1 MRDTKKV
8 PRSDR
13 GRYSHYDEEDD
24 YRERPRRRRKKSHA
38 GAVVLAA
45 MLVLVIGAAAFVY
58 LSYGD
63 RLGLRK
69 ASGDSASS
77 AVPDG
82 NGQDSIEMRSYDAAL
97 EALLQDDPSL
107 PAITASQQVNVSDLK
122 VNESLGDEWLN
133 ILLLGGDSR
142 DLVTPSRTDTMM
154 ICSVNTKTG
163 EIKLTSIMRDLAVD
177 LSDIGENSG
186 IRRINSAYYFGGA
199 KLAMRTINQLLDM
212 NITNYVFVNFFGFQQ
227 IAHAMGGID
236 IDITENEM
244 EQINYWVKHQYWLG
258 NKYGVD
264 ESNLTEENV
273 LLDTFGENVHLNG
286 RQTLAYC
293 RIRKIDSDFARSER
307 QRNVLY
313 KLMEKARGYSA
324 YELTGLAM
332 LGSQYVSTNMN
343 INDIVALAMTVI
355 KSDSVGQKTLRLP
368 LNGTYSQETRK
379 DESMLYDCNWYQNA
393 QALHRFIYE
402 D

>member
-1 MRDTKKV
+1 MRETKKA
-8 PRSDR
+8 PRNGR
-13 GRYSHYDEEDD
+13 GRYDYYEDEDEFDA
-24 YRERPRRRRKKSHA
+24 RPRRRKKSHA
-38 GAVVLAA
+38 GAAVLAVL
-45 MLVLVIGAAAFVY
+45 LVLVIGAGAFVW
-58 LSYGD
+58 LRYGD
-63 RLGLRK
+63 RLGLRP
-69 ASGDSASS
+69 APSAN
-77 AVPDG
+77 AAQDAQAAAP
-82 NGQDSIEMRSYDAAL
+82 DSIETRTYDEAL

-107 PAITASQQVNVSDLK
+107 PAISASQQVNVTDLK
-122 VNESLGDEWLN
+122 VHEGLSDEWLN

-163 EIKLTSIMRDLAVD
+163 EIRLTSIMRDLAVD

-186 IRRINSAYYFGGA
+186 IRRINSAYYFGGP
-199 KLAMRTINQLLDM
+199 KLAMRTVNQLLDM

-236 IDITENEM
+236 IDITENEKD
-244 EQINYWVKHQYWLG
+244 QINYWVKHQYWLG

-273 LLDTFGENVHLNG
+273 LLDTFGENIHLNG

-324 YELTGLAM
+324 YELTGLAV
-332 LGSQYVSTNMN
+332 LASQYVSTNMN
-343 INDIVALAMTVI
+343 VNDIVALAMTVV
-355 KSDSVGQKTLRLP
+355 KSDTASTKTLRLP
-368 LNGTYSQETRK
+368 LNGTYSQETRR

-402 D
+402 G

>member
-1 MRDTKKV
+1 MRETKKA
-8 PRSDR
+8 PRNGR
-13 GRYSHYDEEDD
+13 GRYDYYEDEDEFDA
-24 YRERPRRRRKKSHA
+24 RPRRRKKSHA
-38 GAVVLAA
+38 GAAVLAVL
-45 MLVLVIGAAAFVY
+45 LVLVIGAGAFVW
-58 LSYGD
+58 LRYGD
-63 RLGLRK
+63 RLGLRPAPSANAAQDAQAA
-69 ASGDSASS
+69 AS
-77 AVPDG
+77 
-82 NGQDSIEMRSYDAAL
+82 DSIEARTYDEAL

-107 PAITASQQVNVSDLK
+107 PAISASQQVNVTDLK
-122 VNESLGDEWLN
+122 VHEGLSDEWLN

-163 EIKLTSIMRDLAVD
+163 EIRLTSIMRDLAVD

-186 IRRINSAYYFGGA
+186 IRRINSAYYFGGP
-199 KLAMRTINQLLDM
+199 KLAMRTVNQLLDM

-236 IDITENEM
+236 IDITENEKD
-244 EQINYWVKHQYWLG
+244 QINYWVKHQYWLG

-273 LLDTFGENVHLNG
+273 LLDTFGENIHLNG

-324 YELTGLAM
+324 YELTGLAV
-332 LGSQYVSTNMN
+332 LASQYVSTNMN
-343 INDIVALAMTVI
+343 VNDIVALAMTVV
-355 KSDSVGQKTLRLP
+355 KSDTASTKTLRLP
-368 LNGTYSQETRK
+368 LNGTYSQETRR

-402 D
+402 G